1 MSDTETNLVEQL
13 VTANR
18 ILANEGIMDVFGHI
32 SVRSDRNPEQFLL
45 SSSRSPQAVRASDI
59 LRYRL
64 DCSPVTETT
73 EKHYVERVIHGA
85 IYQARPDVRTVCHTH
100 SDGILP
106 FAVSGEA
113 IRPVI
118 HIGTLFWSGVGWFEA
133 YDQGGNLLVSSPTE
147 GKALA
152 EALGN
157 RRAVLLKNHGCAVVG
172 ESVPA
177 AVMAAIYLDK
187 NARIQMES
195 ARLGR
200 TFFIETDLGR
210 RGAQVF
216 HSALV
221 QERAWGYWLARLPK
235 GWESEAGIP
244 PTGPHASRAAD

>member
-1 MSDTETNLVEQL
+1 MNDTETNLVEQL

-32 SVRSDRNPEQFLL
+32 SVRSERNPEQFLL
-45 SSSRSPQAVRASDI
+45 SCSRSPQAVRASDI

-64 DCSPVTETT
+64 DCTPVTETA
-73 EKHYVERVIHGA
+73 EKHYVERVIHGG
-85 IYQARPDVRTVCHTH
+85 IYQVRPDVRSVCHTH

-118 HIGTLFWSGVGWFEA
+118 HMGTLFWNGVGWFEA

-152 EALGN
+152 ESLGN
-157 RRAVLLKNHGCAVVG
+157 RRAVLLKNHGCAVAA

-177 AVMAAIYLDK
+177 AVMAAIHLDK
-187 NARIQMES
+187 NARIQLES
-195 ARLGR
+195 AHLGR
-200 TFFIETDLGR
+200 TLFIEQDVAR

-216 HSALV
+216 HSSLV
-221 QERAWGYWLARLPK
+221 QERAWGYWVARLPK
-235 GWESEAGIP
+235 GWETEAGLSA
-244 PTGPHASRAAD
+244 PTAD